1 MSSDTIVLKAT
12 KRTELG
18 KAARQLRRSGIVP
31 ANMYERGEPSV
42 AISAP
47 FIEITKVYH
56 QAGKH
61 HPVELEIDG
70 KKHLTMIKD
79 VDIDPVRGQVRHIAF
94 HAVNRNETV
103 EAEVPVRLDG
113 EIPAERLSL
122 MVLHTLDNVEV
133 EALPANLPDELII
146 DGTVLVEVGDKVSV
160 ADIKVPEGVTILTD
174 PDQTVAVVEEPADR
188 VAEAAAAAAELAE
201 ENAED
206 AESKVDAENG
216 QVETTED
223 ASSEVTEEKKD

>member
-18 KAARQLRRSGIVP
+18 KAARQLRKNGIVP
-31 ANMYERGEPSV
+31 ANMYERGEPST
-42 AISAP
+42 AISVP
-47 FIEITKVYH
+47 FTEITKVY
-56 QAGKH
+56 QEAGKH

-79 VDIDPVRGQVRHIAF
+79 VDVDPVRGQVRHIAF

-103 EAEVPVRLDG
+103 EAEIPVRLDG
-113 EIPAERLSL
+113 EIPAERMSL
-122 MVLHTLDNVEV
+122 MVLHTLDTVEV
-133 EALPANLPDELII
+133 EALPSNLPDELII
-146 DGTVLVEVGDKVSV
+146 DATGLTEVGDKLSVS
-160 ADIKVPEGVTILTD
+160 DIKVPAGVTILTD

-223 ASSEVTEEKKD
+223 ASSQVTEEK